1 MGLYAHI
8 YSSKC
13 AAGSHTQAAAAA
25 REHFGTKLA
34 LFACCG
40 AHKTQKTRS
49 RALSAGQCYHMGLY
63 AHICTSKCASGSPTS
78 AAAAERE
85 HSCTELA
92 LFAGCGGHKTQKTC
106 SRTLSAGQSH
116 HMGLYAHMC
125 TSKCAAGPPRSL
137 TTRLAPASAAA
148 RIKWLWEQGAR
159 SREHRHGAKTRLDA
173 SESPIPPPRSTDQA
187 GCLGIPSTI
196 ASTAARIKW
205 LWEQGARSRAHR
217 HGAQPTLDVSGS
229 RTPTN
234 VPRVPSRPAC
244 ALPTTSPAAFRPI
257 AILYRLLD

>member
-173 SESPIPPPRSTDQA
+173 SESHPLSPLPLPGLNGCGNREHAAERTATEHSPRWMFR
-187 GCLGIPSTI
+187 GHGRLPM
-196 ASTAARIKW
+196 
-205 LWEQGARSRAHR
+205 SRASQ
-217 HGAQPTLDVSGS
+217 A
-229 RTPTN
+229 
-234 VPRVPSRPAC
+234 VPRARCRRPPLQPSVQ
-244 ALPTTSPAAFRPI
+244 
-257 AILYRLLD
+257 LLFCIVYWIEVN